1 MKKSIFILVLMV
13 LFNTGFTQKL
23 KINSDKQIVI
33 DTTVYFDSISS
44 VNIYKALKKWAST
57 NFENVNESII
67 YDTPEEIHF

>member
-1 MKKSIFILVLMV
+1 MG

-44 VNIYKALKKWAST
+44 VNIHKALKKWAST
-57 NFENVNESII
+57 KFENVNESII